1 MYRSTI
7 SLLAAAAAA
16 AFAAARP
23 MPSDA
28 PQPPQG
34 EERHAE
40 LRDTLTLDGRMS
52 EADSLLIID
61 WRPPFVDMERIEYAT
76 PYERGDSVSEVVIR
90 VVMPRHA
97 LDAGTVTIWR
107 AIINNGSMGN
117 WHMPYPA
124 GYLDA
129 RTLSFPPP

>member
-1 MYRSTI
+1 
-7 SLLAAAAAA
+7 
-16 AFAAARP
+16 
-23 MPSDA
+23 MPAGA
-28 PQPPQG
+28 PQPPQE
-34 EERHAE
+34 EERAVE
-40 LRDTLTLDGRMS
+40 LRDTALLDGRMS

-76 PYERGDSVSEVVIR
+76 PYRRGDSVSEVVIR
-90 VVMPRHA
+90 VVMPRHT

-124 GYLDA
+124 GYIDA
-129 RTLSFPPP
+129 RTLSFSLP